1 VLDPGRDAL
10 DRRIEARAAQMIER
24 GLLQECRALR
34 EAGYGPELRA
44 LQSIG
49 YRHLMPVVDGAD
61 TLANALAAMQVD
73 TRHFARR
80 QRTWFRGVREA
91 IWLDP
96 DDRRAIDARVAAFL
110 DAAEVE
116 AIRPTT

>member
-1 VLDPGRDAL
+1 MPAVSTLSTPARCAASPDLATSGSSIASVPL
-10 DRRIEARAAQMIER
+10 DRIQHGR
-24 GLLQECRALR
+24 GL
-34 EAGYGPELRA
+34 
-44 LQSIG
+44 
-49 YRHLMPVVDGAD
+49 

-96 DDRRAIDARVAAFL
+96 DDRSAIDERVAAFV
-110 DAAEVE
+110 AESAPLVS
-116 AIRPTT
+116 RPTT